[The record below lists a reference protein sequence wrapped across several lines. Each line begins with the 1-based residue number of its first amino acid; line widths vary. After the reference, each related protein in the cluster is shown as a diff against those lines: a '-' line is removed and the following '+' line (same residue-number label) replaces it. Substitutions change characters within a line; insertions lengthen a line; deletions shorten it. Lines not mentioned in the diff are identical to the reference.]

1 MSNLWL
7 DRVFLLA
14 GLMAMAGWLALIF
27 APLRPHLAQAVATF
41 VVPAVI
47 GLAYGGLIARY
58 WGEAPGGFGSLDE
71 VGALFS
77 HRGVLLAGWLHY
89 LAFDLFVGA
98 WEVREAQ
105 RVGLPHW
112 LILPALAL
120 TFLFGPIGLLVFLAL
135 RAARLRYAPL
145 HVRGATA

>member
-1 MSNLWL
+1 VS
-7 DRVFLLA
+7 
-14 GLMAMAGWLALIF
+14 
-27 APLRPHLAQAVATF
+27 
-41 VVPAVI
+41 
-47 GLAYGGLIARY
+47 
-58 WGEAPGGFGSLDE
+58 
-71 VGALFS
+71 ALFG

-98 WEVREAQ
+98 WEVREAR

-145 HVRGATA
+145 HTQGATA